1 MPYCP
6 NGQWG
11 FHTAPAADLVKYVPM
26 GRLLLMTAFVCV
38 VSPLAMAATNA
49 VLTTAAELRALSE
62 DEARGGLRFDLTAQ
76 VIQKTTGIT
85 GCSFVVQDESGG
97 CNVFA
102 EDNPQSFTYSPGDV
116 IRWRGSTAITSDRDL
131 YAKCDKTDLVG
142 RRPPP
147 PVVKVKKGQ
156 R

>member
-1 MPYCP
+1 M
-6 NGQWG
+6 GSSL
-11 FHTAPAADLVKYVPM
+11 FHPTTATDFVKYTPM
-26 GRLLLMTAFVCV
+26 SRLLLVTAVICAM
-38 VSPLAMAATNA
+38 SPSAMAATNA

-62 DEARGGLRFDLTAQ
+62 DEAREGLRFDLTAQ

-116 IRWRGSTAITSDRDL
+116 IRWR
-131 YAKCDKTDLVG
+131 
-142 RRPPP
+142 
-147 PVVKVKKGQ
+147 
-156 R
+156 